1 MASPSQQSAPHLARI
16 DVLRAGAILLV
27 LLHHYWVAV
36 QQLPGDRW
44 VAAGWMRMLWAP
56 WEFGYLGVKLFFVI
70 SGFCIH
76 LSFLNWRRQRSA
88 GAAFWKPFLAEFF
101 WRRFWR
107 IYPPYLGALLL
118 FYALQYSQPLSFAAL
133 RHLGVH
139 GLLLN
144 NLSPAFFLNI
154 NPSFWSIAVEWQL
167 YLIYPLFLW
176 LAIATRVE
184 VAFAVASAVAFTFQ
198 FAAPHFTESYLVL
211 RSPFAY
217 WFEWVIGAVVAE
229 LFVNRRRI
237 FPASPWLTMAL
248 GFGAVWVHVFS
259 DSGAAQ
265 YVLPTLFFAMLME
278 SWLHAQTPLFR
289 VERWLVPLGLCS
301 YSVYLF
307 HQPYLGWVVK
317 WTAQWQESAG
327 AIPVWLLL
335 PIVAFGPLL
344 LGCWLYYRW
353 VERTSITTG
362 RRIWDARGTERRS
375 G

>member
-1 MASPSQQSAPHLARI
+1 M
-16 DVLRAGAILLV
+16 LRAGAILLV

-36 QQLPGDRW
+36 QQLPGERW
-44 VAAGWMRMLWAP
+44 VAAGWARMLWAP

-76 LSFLNWRRQRSA
+76 LSFLNWRGQRPA
-88 GAAFWKPFLAEFF
+88 GGAFWRPFLAEFF

-118 FYALQYSQPLSFAAL
+118 FYALQYAEPLSFAAL

-144 NLSPAFFLNI
+144 HLSPAFFLNI

-176 LAIATRVE
+176 LALATRVE
-184 VAFAVASAVAFTFQ
+184 VAFALASLVAFFFQ
-198 FAAPHFTESYLVL
+198 FVAPHFTASYVVL

-217 WFEWVIGAVVAE
+217 WFEWVIGALIAE
-229 LFVNRRRI
+229 LFVNRRRL
-237 FPASPWLTMAL
+237 FPALPGLTAAL
-248 GFGAVWVHVFS
+248 GLAAVWVHVFTGS
-259 DSGAAQ
+259 SAAQ
-265 YVLPTLFFAMLME
+265 YFLPTLFFARLME
-278 SWLHAQTPLFR
+278 RWLHAQVPLLR
-289 VERWLVPLGLCS
+289 LERGLVPLGLCS

-317 WTAQWQESAG
+317 RTASWQASA
-327 AIPVWLLL
+327 AALPVWFLL
-335 PIVAFGPLL
+335 PMLALIPLL
-344 LGCWLYYRW
+344 LGCWGYYRW

-362 RRIWDARGTERRS
+362 RRIWERRVAMRRS
-375 G
+375 P

>member
-1 MASPSQQSAPHLARI
+1 M
-16 DVLRAGAILLV
+16 LRAGAILLV

-44 VAAGWMRMLWAP
+44 VDEGWARMLWAP

-76 LSFLNWRRQRSA
+76 LSFLSWRRQRPA
-88 GAAFWKPFLAEFF
+88 GGPFWKPFLAEFF

-118 FYALQYSQPLSFAAL
+118 FYVLQYPQPFSFAAL

-139 GLLLN
+139 ALLLN

-167 YLIYPLFLW
+167 YLIYPLFLG
-176 LAIATRVE
+176 LALATRVE
-184 VAFAVASAVAFTFQ
+184 VAFAITSLVALLFQ
-198 FAAPHFTESYLVL
+198 FVAPHFTASYVVL

-217 WFEWVIGAVVAE
+217 WFEWGIGALIAE
-229 LFVNRRRI
+229 FFVNRRRL
-237 FPASPWLTMAL
+237 FPASPGLVMAL
-248 GFGAVWVHVFS
+248 GFAAVWAHIFTS
-259 DSGAAQ
+259 SSAAQ
-265 YVLPTLFFAMLME
+265 YLLPTLFFALLME
-278 SWLHAQTPLFR
+278 SGLHVQKPLFR
-289 VERWLVPLGLCS
+289 LERWLVPLGLCS

-317 WTAQWQESAG
+317 RTAPWQESAG
-327 AIPVWLLL
+327 AIPVWLLWPL
-335 PIVAFGPLL
+335 LAFGPLL

-353 VERTSITTG
+353 IERTSITTG
-362 RRIWDARGTERRS
+362 RRLWDSRGTARRAL
-375 G
+375 